1 VAQKKKLECKNMVY
15 EPAEDTFLLY
25 RAVLAEARPT
35 DSVLEIGCG
44 KGLICCNIASK
55 VRTVLA
61 TDMNP
66 HAVWI
71 TRESGVPTIRTDLFR
86 GIKAKFDMVL
96 FNPPYLPTSEEEKI
110 DGWLNYALDGGPSGR
125 ETIERFF
132 EDLRS
137 HLSPQ
142 GRALLLV
149 SSLAGL
155 MEIEALAIADE
166 WDFAWVA
173 SERHFFEELRVL
185 KLF

>member
-1 VAQKKKLECKNMVY
+1 VAQKKQFESKGMVY

-25 RAVLAEARPT
+25 RAALAEARPN

-44 KGLICCNIASK
+44 KGLICCNMASK

-61 TDMNP
+61 TDLNP
-66 HAVWI
+66 HAVRI
-71 TRESGVPTIRTDLFR
+71 TRESGVPTVRMDLFR
-86 GIKAKFDMVL
+86 GLKAKFDMVL
-96 FNPPYLPTSEEEKI
+96 FNPPYLPTSEEERI

-125 ETIERFF
+125 ETIERFL

-155 MEIEALAIADE
+155 KEIEALAIAAE
-166 WDFAWVA
+166 WNFTWVA